1 MSSLKKFL
9 LLSKDNTEVFEE
21 LQKMKKKCLKGK
33 IPLKNQEEYI
43 HDGMKKI
50 AKENNLDISITET
63 ADEALG
69 KIPLSDDEL
78 AEV

>member
-33 IPLKNQEEYI
+33 IPLKINSS
-43 HDGMKKI
+43 DFKKF
-50 AKENNLDISITET
+50 
-63 ADEALG
+63 
-69 KIPLSDDEL
+69 
-78 AEV
+78 